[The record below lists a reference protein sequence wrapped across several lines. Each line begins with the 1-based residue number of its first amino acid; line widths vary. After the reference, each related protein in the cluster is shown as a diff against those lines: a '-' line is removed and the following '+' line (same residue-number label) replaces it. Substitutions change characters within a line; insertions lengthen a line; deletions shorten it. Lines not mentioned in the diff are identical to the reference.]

1 MFYTLRVRI
10 AVTFILLLVVPLVTI
25 SAVLTKVSNDVIGK
39 SIADSTSQTMD
50 QYAAFVNTLTRQV
63 EDVANQVLSNE
74 VTQKWIA
81 AQLKNELTPEERVV
95 LSAEL
100 RKYLSSVAL
109 NNSVVSSI
117 TVFDHKGHAIGI
129 GDQVIRDASY
139 LQSKWYDEFVNQG
152 IRWAKVHEDPHQPNY
167 LRSKPVNSLLFPM
180 VQLESF
186 RNVGV
191 LKVNFLSAQLE
202 EQINRIQFG
211 TSSRLFILDR
221 SGNPV
226 IRQNG
231 SDPPSMLGSEWE
243 TIWTDK
249 RVGGERTLDIDGEEH
264 MLFFRKLPVT
274 DWILIVQIPRKE
286 LYQKLES
293 VQRTI
298 VWISGLLL
306 IVTVAAAYGLSSGI
320 AKPLSRL
327 VGAMR
332 HVERGDFDKA
342 EKALPAPFAIKN
354 EVGFASMVFHH
365 MLKRL
370 RYLIETEYQA
380 NLRRRDAEF
389 KALLMQINP
398 HFLYNTLEVIG
409 GLAVQGKNAEVVEVT
424 ESLGLMLRFSL
435 KLDSE
440 LVKFSEELQYIR
452 YYVSIMKVRF
462 HDRIDVR
469 IEAPPEA
476 ANMTIIKFMLQPL
489 VENAIKYSLECRE
502 VAKVRI
508 FAAVGASRLT
518 VVVEDNGKGMAPDL
532 IDEIVREANPGQ
544 AQEKRDVLNT
554 PGKRIGLRNVL
565 TRCRLLYGD
574 GFSVRIRSE
583 PGNGTAIRLEIPAL
597 EEAQHVQH
605 RDR

>member
-117 TVFDHKGHAIGI
+117 TVFDHKGRAIGI

-306 IVTVAAAYGLSSGI
+306 IVTVAAAGSIWYYEEDGSFNYG
-320 AKPLSRL
+320 
-327 VGAMR
+327 
-332 HVERGDFDKA
+332 
-342 EKALPAPFAIKN
+342 
-354 EVGFASMVFHH
+354 
-365 MLKRL
+365 
-370 RYLIETEYQA
+370 Q
-380 NLRRRDAEF
+380 
-389 KALLMQINP
+389 
-398 HFLYNTLEVIG
+398 
-409 GLAVQGKNAEVVEVT
+409 
-424 ESLGLMLRFSL
+424 SL
-435 KLDSE
+435 KLQWGVHRPDGSFE
-440 LVKFSEELQYIR
+440 ALDEVQP
-452 YYVSIMKVRF
+452 
-462 HDRIDVR
+462 IDVFPQR
-469 IEAPPEA
+469 AWRNLRFPLSWAPPEA
-476 ANMTIIKFMLQPL
+476 N
-489 VENAIKYSLECRE
+489 V
-502 VAKVRI
+502 VRI
-508 FAAVGASRLT
+508 VADDPNLSEDQWFAFTPPRVPVLQTAQEFLGSDTPVLMDIATAANFMPVAIASRS
-518 VVVEDNGKGMAPDL
+518 GWARAG
-532 IDEIVREANPGQ
+532 GSS
-544 AQEKRDVLNT
+544 
-554 PGKRIGLRNVL
+554 G
-565 TRCRLLYGD
+565 
-574 GFSVRIRSE
+574 
-583 PGNGTAIRLEIPAL
+583 
-597 EEAQHVQH
+597 
-605 RDR
+605 